1 MGLLARIMV
10 PFDLFLFICLAVKV
24 TAEGQVASL
33 GGYSILRL
41 GSAGVNWRKAAST
54 ICGPRCKCE
63 N

>member
-10 PFDLFLFICLAVKV
+10 PFDLFLFICLAVKA
-24 TAEGQVASL
+24 TAEGQVAYL

-41 GSAGVNWRKAAST
+41 GSAGVKAAST
-54 ICGPRCKCE
+54 IVGPCCKCE